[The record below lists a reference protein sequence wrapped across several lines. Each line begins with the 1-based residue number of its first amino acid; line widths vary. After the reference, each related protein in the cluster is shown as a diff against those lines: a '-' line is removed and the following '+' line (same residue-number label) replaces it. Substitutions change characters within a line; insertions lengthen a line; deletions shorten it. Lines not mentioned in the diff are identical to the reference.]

1 MNISISLLNCYY
13 VHVSLQGGIL
23 QTQSGFPSSQS
34 QVKNNR
40 VPLQPTRSSP
50 IPNPTEK
57 PESDCSS
64 NDSSEPAKTQQ
75 SDDNQE
81 NENGIP
87 IEVAKQLQQHLDEL
101 REAPREQQR
110 RRRSRRLAKNGSED
124 AVGQLPPPPLPPPS
138 SHGSP
143 GKGRSRRGRRVRRRK
158 EEHLTDS
165 QVTDSQLL
173 QVTYDDPEG
182 RREKEKLLA
191 RVERFVGVEERE
203 RERERENNYIVMLN
217 LN

>member
-1 MNISISLLNCYY
+1 M
-13 VHVSLQGGIL
+13 QGGIL
-23 QTQSGFPSSQS
+23 QTQSGLPSSQS
-34 QVKNNR
+34 QVKSNR

-57 PESDCSS
+57 PESDHSS
-64 NDSSEPAKTQQ
+64 NDSSEPTKTQQ
-75 SDDNQE
+75 NEDQE

-110 RRRSRRLAKNGSED
+110 RRRSRRLAKKGSED

-138 SHGSP
+138 HRSP
-143 GKGRSRRGRRVRRRK
+143 GKGRGRRGRRVRRK
-158 EEHLTDS
+158 EEHLMDS

-182 RREKEKLLA
+182 RKEKEKLLA
-191 RVERFVGVEERE
+191 RVER
-203 RERERENNYIVMLN
+203 
-217 LN
+217 